1 VAVVLKQGK
10 ATTSLIQRHLKIGYG
25 RAARILE
32 EMENAGLVSKMDHR
46 NQRELLVPT
55 SAAGSEDEP
64 F

>member
-1 VAVVLKQGK
+1 MALVLKQGK
-10 ATTSLIQRHLKIGYG
+10 ATTSLIQRHLRIGYG

-46 NQRELLVPT
+46 NQRELLVPK
-55 SAAGSEDEP
+55 SAGGAEDDP